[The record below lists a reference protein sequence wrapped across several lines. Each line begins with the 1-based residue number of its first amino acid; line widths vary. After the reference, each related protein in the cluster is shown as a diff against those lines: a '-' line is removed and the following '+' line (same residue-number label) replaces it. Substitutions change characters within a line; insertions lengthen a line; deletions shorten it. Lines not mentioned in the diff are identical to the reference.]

1 MPTKTRRHFC
11 RSVFLLACLSPTVLC
26 LILVAGKHSSA
37 YQNYQQRSWQE
48 HLQSKLGLTVDIGRV
63 QGGEN
68 NSVELHDVRFY
79 EPETGEPLAN
89 VRMIDIE
96 NSTKPLRISLLE
108 PQIKPASL
116 TRLWNS
122 LHQNVLRTTTN
133 FRNTLHFSA
142 TKLLLENSTQ
152 PQTFSN
158 LSCTIEQPSTGP
170 RLTLEFRIVGE
181 PAEASMRLIVARHR
195 KVSPPG
201 TSWEFHS
208 GRNSV
213 PVQLIADLLPAA
225 ASLGTTCRFRG
236 IVRMTESKG
245 KWNGQVEGNFEDLD
259 LDRLVT
265 QRFLRKLS
273 GLANVD
279 LNRCRFENGRLVEAT
294 GFLVSDGGVVSRQ
307 FLEAAQAAF
316 KLRSNRNTELKALV
330 RYRELAFGFR
340 IDPTTLLVNGNCAT
354 TLNGVVLVDETGP
367 LLFDSAQE
375 LIPAVALAGLLLP
388 ESEHQLAAS
397 VETDALLRRLP
408 LPQVSPPIVGRDVPS
423 TALRILPASRR

>member
-1 MPTKTRRHFC
+1 MPRKNRRFFC

-48 HLQSKLGLTVDIGRV
+48 HLQSQLGLTVKIGHV
-63 QGGEN
+63 QRGEK
-68 NSVELHDVRFY
+68 SVELHDVGFCD
-79 EPETGEPLAN
+79 PETAEPLAN
-89 VRMIDIE
+89 VRMIDVE
-96 NSTKPLRISLLE
+96 NSTKPFRISLLE

-122 LHQNVLRTTTN
+122 LHQSFLRTTAN
-133 FRNTLHFSA
+133 SQDTLCFTAS
-142 TKLLLENSTQ
+142 KLLLENRTQ

-181 PAEASMRLIVARHR
+181 PAEASMRLSVARHR
-195 KVSPPG
+195 KVSPPS
-201 TSWEFHS
+201 TTWEFHS
-208 GRNSV
+208 GRSAIPV
-213 PVQLIADLLPAA
+213 PLIADLLPATT
-225 ASLGTTCRFRG
+225 SLGTTCRFRG
-236 IVRMTESKG
+236 IVRMTETKG
-245 KWNGQVEGNFEDLD
+245 KWSGQVEGNFEDLD

-273 GLANVD
+273 GLADVD

-307 FLEAAQAAF
+307 FLEAAQGAF
-316 KLRSNRNTELKALV
+316 KLRNNRNTELKTLV

-340 IDPTTLLVNGNCAT
+340 IDPTTLLINGNCAT
-354 TLNGVVLVDETGP
+354 TLDGVVLVDETGP
-367 LLFDSAQE
+367 LLFDSAEE
-375 LIPAVALAGLLLP
+375 LIPAVALAGLLVP
-388 ESEHQLAAS
+388 ESKHQIAAS
-397 VETDALLRRLP
+397 IGTDALLRRLP
-408 LPQVSPPIVGRDVPS
+408 LPQISPPTIGREVPV
-423 TALRILPASRR
+423 TALRILPETRR